1 MKQLEYNKLATVKI
15 LMLAMDLNQ
24 LSDVTVNVFYNGA
37 IYDELSVYFRA
48 ADMPNAVLFTTE
60 FAPESQI
67 YGNVSTAEQIIDVML
82 QIKLIAESGRMEV
95 AA

>member
-1 MKQLEYNKLATVKI
+1 MKQLEYNKRATVQI
-15 LMLAMDLNQ
+15 MMLAMDINQ
-24 LSDVTVNVFYNGA
+24 LSDVTVNVYYNGA

-48 ADMPNAVLFTTE
+48 ADMPEAVLLTTE

-67 YGNVSTAEQIIDVML
+67 YGNVSTAEQIIDVMQ
-82 QIKLIAESGRMEV
+82 QIKLSGEAGRMEV

>member
-1 MKQLEYNKLATVKI
+1 MKQLEYNKRAAVQI
-15 LMLAMDLNQ
+15 LMLAMDINQ

-48 ADMPNAVLFTTE
+48 ADMPKAVLFTTE

-67 YGNVSTAEQIIDVML
+67 YGNVATAEQIIDVML
-82 QIKLIAESGRMEV
+82 QIKLCCEFGRMEV

>member
-1 MKQLEYNKLATVKI
+1 MKQLEYNKRAAVQI
-15 LMLAMDLNQ
+15 LMLAMDINQ

-37 IYDELSVYFRA
+37 LYDELSVYFKA
-48 ADMPNAVLFTTE
+48 ADMPKSVLFTTE

-67 YGNVSTAEQIIDVML
+67 YGSVSTAEQIIDVMQ
-82 QIKLIAESGRMEV
+82 QIKLSGEVGRMEV

>member
-1 MKQLEYNKLATVKI
+1 MKQLEYNKRAAVQI
-15 LMLAMDLNQ
+15 LMLAMDINQ
-24 LSDVTVNVFYNGA
+24 LSDVTANVFYNGA
-37 IYDELSVYFRA
+37 IYDELSVYFKA
-48 ADMPNAVLFTTE
+48 ADMPEAVLLTTE

-82 QIKLIAESGRMEV
+82 QIKLCCEFGRMEV

>member
-1 MKQLEYNKLATVKI
+1 MKQLEYNKRAAVQI
-15 LMLAMDLNQ
+15 LMLAMDINQ

-37 IYDELSVYFRA
+37 IYDELSVYFKA
-48 ADMPNAVLFTTE
+48 ADMPKAVFFTTE

-82 QIKLIAESGRMEV
+82 QIKLCCEIGRIEV
-95 AA
+95 TA